1 MLNRLLV
8 ILILWLQTFVSAKTP
23 LNVAV
28 LELDNAGLK
37 LNEIDLL
44 TNRLQSEFVKTGS
57 YNIIERSKIQ
67 KL

>member
-1 MLNRLLV
+1 M
-8 ILILWLQTFVSAKTP
+8 SAKTP

-37 LNEIDLL
+37 PNEIDLL

-67 KL
+67 KM